1 MKIYIPGLSVDS
13 KPRKDG
19 RFQARYTIG
28 GKQHSVYA
36 ATKDEAQDKA
46 LRKLKG
52 ITEKTDNS
60 SSMKLKYWL
69 EKWLTVY
76 KQPKL
81 RPNSIKNYRYA
92 INKHILPTLAEVRLQ
107 NLNSTQLQEVINNV
121 PSARQ
126 REVVSNILFASL
138 TKAYN
143 VGLLQRNVAGAIE
156 KYKSDYKPR
165 RALEEK
171 EIQRL
176 TKYVIGT
183 KYELIVNLYLYAG
196 LRRSEAL
203 ALRWADIDIEKRLIF
218 VKYQIDEKKQLQ
230 EPKTKSA
237 KRHIPILPELYKVIN
252 KYYKPTTERIF
263 NWTPTYT
270 THLLKEL
277 FKAVQIEDID
287 IHSLR
292 HTFATMLKDKG
303 VPEDLRTKWLGH
315 SKLEHKD
322 RYEHVRSEY
331 EQQYLQ
337 KLTLNLDT
345 KKMTE

>member
-1 MKIYIPGLSVDS
+1 MKLYVKGLSVDG

-19 RFQARYTIG
+19 RYQARYTLN
-28 GKQHSVYA
+28 GKQYSVYA
-36 ATKDEAQDKA
+36 MSKDEAQDKA

-69 EKWLTVY
+69 EKWLTIY

-107 NLNSTQLQEVINNV
+107 NLDTTQLQTVINDV
-121 PSARQ
+121 PSERQ

-143 VGLLQRNVAGAIE
+143 VGLLQRNIVGAIE

-165 RALEEK
+165 RALEEN

-203 ALRWADIDIEKRLIF
+203 ALRWADIDMDKRLIF
-218 VKYQIDEKKQLQ
+218 VRYQIDEKKQLQ

-237 KRHIPILPELYKVIN
+237 KRYVPVLPELYKVID

-263 NWTPTYT
+263 DWTPTYT
-270 THLLKEL
+270 THLLKEV

-303 VPEDLRTKWLGH
+303 VPDDLRTKWLGH

-322 RYEHVRSEY
+322 RYEHVRSTY
-331 EQQYLQ
+331 EQQYIQ
-337 KLTLNLDT
+337 QLTLKFDT
-345 KKMTE
+345 KKFD